1 MHLQEMSPLILEAK
15 FIHKTRIKDVKK
27 MTQSNKIII
36 FDTTLRDG
44 EQSPGA
50 SMNDAEKLRIATQ
63 LEKLGVDV
71 IEAGFPA
78 ASEGDFKAVKMI
90 ARNLKKTQ
98 IAALCRAS
106 ESDITKAWNAVKDA
120 AFPRIHTFIATSDI
134 HMEYKL
140 KMSRE
145 AVVEAAVKAVKYAAT
160 FTDNVEFS
168 AEDGSRS
175 NPDFLCKIFGAA
187 IEAGATTLNLPDTV
201 GYAVP
206 GEFADL
212 VTYIMKNTPGMEK
225 AILSVHCHN
234 DLGLATAN
242 TLAAIRAGAR
252 QAEVTVNGIGER
264 AGNTS
269 MEEIVMSL
277 HTRPNFFPETTS
289 IDTTRI
295 YPTSRLVSMITGILV
310 QPNRA
315 IVGANAFAHE
325 AGIHQ
330 DGVLKNPM
338 TYEIMKPETI
348 GLSKNSLVLGKHSGR
363 HALYSHVSEMGYNL
377 SDEELDIVF
386 KKFKHL
392 ADRKKSILDEDIE
405 ALINEGVLRSSDVF
419 RLEYL
424 NVNSGTSVFPTA
436 SVHMKINN
444 RLAKGATEGNGPIDA
459 VFKIISRLTC
469 TKSHLLRF
477 SISALTEGTDAQG
490 EVTVRLSE
498 DGIVALGKGAD
509 PDIITASALAY
520 INGLNRLE
528 YLKENPVVK
537 PESL

>member
-1 MHLQEMSPLILEAK
+1 MKQ
-15 FIHKTRIKDVKK
+15 D
-27 MTQSNKIII
+27 NKIII

-50 SMNDAEKLRIATQ
+50 SMNQAEKLRIATQ
-63 LEKLGVDV
+63 LEAMGVDV

-78 ASEGDFKAVKMI
+78 ASEGDFKAVENVAK
-90 ARNLKKTQ
+90 NLKRSQ
-98 IAALCRAS
+98 VASLCRAS
-106 ESDITKAWNAVKDA
+106 EPDIKKAWEAVKHA
-120 AFPRIHTFIATSDI
+120 AHPRIHTFIATSDI
-134 HMEYKL
+134 HMQYKL
-140 KMSRE
+140 KMSRDE
-145 AVVEAAVKAVKYAAT
+145 VVDAAVKAVKYAKS

-175 NPDFLCKIFGAA
+175 DRDFLCRIFGAA
-187 IEAGATTLNLPDTV
+187 IEAGATTVNLPDTV

-206 GEFADL
+206 EEFSDL
-212 VTYIMKNTPGMEK
+212 VRYVIKNTPGIEK
-225 AILSVHCHN
+225 AVLSVHCHN
-234 DLGLATAN
+234 DLGLATSN

-252 QAEVTVNGIGER
+252 QAEVTINGIGER

-269 MEEIVMSL
+269 LEEVVMSL
-277 HTRPNFFPETTS
+277 NTRPNYFPETTS

-295 YPTSRLVSMITGILV
+295 YPTSRLVSMITGIIV
-310 QPNRA
+310 QPNRP

-363 HALYSHVSEMGYNL
+363 HALYSHISSMGYNL
-377 SDEELDIVF
+377 SDEELNVVF
-386 KKFKHL
+386 EKFKHL

-405 ALINEGVLRSSDVF
+405 ALINEGVLRSADVF
-419 RLEYL
+419 KLEYIH
-424 NVNSGTSVFPTA
+424 VSSGTHVFPTA
-436 SVHMKINN
+436 SIHMKINN
-444 RLAKGATEGNGPIDA
+444 RLVKGATEANGPIDA
-459 VFKIISRLTC
+459 VFKTISRLTD
-469 TKSHLLRF
+469 TRARLLRF

-490 EVTVRLSE
+490 EVTVRLNE
-498 DGIVALGKGAD
+498 DGIVALGKGSD
-509 PDIITASALAY
+509 PDIITASARAY

-528 YLKENPVVK
+528 YLKENPVVR
-537 PESL
+537 PETL

>member
-1 MHLQEMSPLILEAK
+1 MEQDN
-15 FIHKTRIKDVKK
+15 RV
-27 MTQSNKIII
+27 II

-50 SMNDAEKLRIATQ
+50 SMNAAEKLRIATQ

-78 ASEGDFKAVKMI
+78 ASEGDFNAVKMI
-90 ARNLKKTQ
+90 AEKLEKTE
-98 IAALCRAS
+98 IAALCRTS
-106 ESDITKAWNAVKDA
+106 KSDIARAWEAIQGAKR
-120 AFPRIHTFIATSDI
+120 PRIHTFIATSDI
-134 HMEYKL
+134 HMTYKL
-140 KMSRE
+140 KMSRQEVIASAVE
-145 AVVEAAVKAVKYAAT
+145 AVEYAAT
-160 FTDNVEFS
+160 FTENIEFS

-175 NPDFLCKIFGAA
+175 DPDFLCDIFSAV
-187 IEAGATTLNLPDTV
+187 IQAGAKTVNLPDTV

-206 GEFADL
+206 EEFSGL
-212 VTYIMKNTPGMEK
+212 VTYVMDNTANMDR
-225 AILSVHCHN
+225 AVLSVHCHN

-252 QAEVTVNGIGER
+252 QAEVTINGIGER

-269 MEEIVMSL
+269 LEELVMSL
-277 HTRPNFFPETTS
+277 GTRPNYFPEKTS
-289 IDTTRI
+289 IDTTGL
-295 YPTSRLVSMITGILV
+295 YPISRLVSMITGIMV

-348 GLSKNSLVLGKHSGR
+348 GLNKSNLVLGKHSGR
-363 HALYSHVSEMGYNL
+363 HALHTHISNMGYNL
-377 SDEELDIVF
+377 SEEELNTVF

-392 ADRKKSILDEDIE
+392 ADRKKHILDEDIE
-405 ALINEGVLRSSDVF
+405 ALINEGVLRSNEVF
-419 RLEYL
+419 SLEYL
-424 NVNSGTSVFPTA
+424 HVTSGTSVYPTA
-436 SVHMKINN
+436 SVHLTINN
-444 RLAKGATEGNGPIDA
+444 RVTKGATEGNGPIDS
-459 VFKIISRLTC
+459 VFNTIARLTD
-469 TKSHLLRF
+469 TKSELLRF
-477 SISALTEGTDAQG
+477 SISALTSGTDAQG
-490 EVTVRLSE
+490 EVTVRLQE
-498 DGIVALGKGAD
+498 DGMVALGKGAD

-537 PESL
+537 PETV

>member
-1 MHLQEMSPLILEAK
+1 
-15 FIHKTRIKDVKK
+15 
-27 MTQSNKIII
+27 MTTNDQIII

-50 SMNDAEKLRIATQ
+50 SMNPAEKLRIATQ

-78 ASEGDFKAVKMI
+78 ASEGDFEAVKAI
-90 ARNLKKTQ
+90 AQTLKISQ

-106 ESDITKAWNAVKDA
+106 DDDINRGWEAIKNAVN
-120 AFPRIHTFIATSDI
+120 PRIHTFIATSEL
-134 HMEYKL
+134 HMKYKL
-140 KMSRE
+140 QMEKE
-145 AVVEAAVKAVKYAAT
+145 AVLEQAIKSVQLAASY
-160 FTDNVEFS
+160 TDNVEFS

-175 NPDFLCKIFGAA
+175 DPSFLCKVFEAVID
-187 IEAGATTLNLPDTV
+187 AGATTVNLPDTV
-201 GYAVP
+201 GYAIP
-206 GEFADL
+206 EEYGEL
-212 VTYIMKNTPGMEK
+212 IKYVIKNTPNMDK

-234 DLGLATAN
+234 DLGLATSN
-242 TLAAIRAGAR
+242 TLTAIKAGAR
-252 QAEVTVNGIGER
+252 QVEVTINGIGER

-269 MEEIVMSL
+269 LEEVVMSL
-277 HTRPNFFPETTS
+277 NTRPNFFPQTTS

-348 GLSKNSLVLGKHSGR
+348 GLAKNNLVLGKHSGR
-363 HALYSHVSEMGYNL
+363 HALNSHIQEMGYDL
-377 SDEELDIVF
+377 SKEELNTVF
-386 KKFKHL
+386 EKFKHL
-392 ADRKKSILDEDIE
+392 TDKKKSIQDEDIE
-405 ALINEGVLRSSDVF
+405 ALINEGVLRSSEVF
-419 RLEYL
+419 SLEYIHVL
-424 NVNSGTSVFPTA
+424 SGNTVFPTA
-436 SVHMKINN
+436 SIQLNING
-444 RLAKGATEGNGPIDA
+444 RPVQGATEGSGPIDA
-459 VFKIISRLTC
+459 VYNIISKLTG
-469 TKSHLLRF
+469 TKSELLRF
-477 SISALTEGTDAQG
+477 TISALTEGTDAQG
-490 EVTVRLSE
+490 EVTVRLQE
-498 DGIVALGKGAD
+498 NGIVALGKGID

-528 YLKENPVVK
+528 YLKEHPVVR
-537 PESL
+537 PENL